1 MEYKGSSRYHLHIMY
16 YSDKEAR
23 SLAKAPPTYFYALG
37 LTHLDRSGFSLLGII
52 GMWLIF

>member
-1 MEYKGSSRYHLHIMY
+1 MEYKGSSRYHLHMY